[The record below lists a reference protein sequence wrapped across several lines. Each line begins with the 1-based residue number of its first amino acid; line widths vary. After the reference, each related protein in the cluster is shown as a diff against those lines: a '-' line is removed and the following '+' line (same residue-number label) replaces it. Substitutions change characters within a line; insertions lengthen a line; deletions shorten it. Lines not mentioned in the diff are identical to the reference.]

1 MDAARLGTG
10 KQQPRTCRRR
20 CSSAASSGSL
30 LGTTGRSAEPPE
42 GVGGLSA
49 AASMLAG
56 QAASMLAG
64 HSASRA
70 GHCSCVGQ
78 EGGGAQHLRLV
89 QAAVAAA
96 AGEGIR
102 TPAPDRLGIHLR
114 RFFTASAAHAAS
126 AGRVASGGRR
136 PWAQGAGW
144 QGFASSGGLQIAALW
159 CSDTGACDRLRSGPV
174 CRHFRARAAKTSD
187 AWVFG
192 RIQWALV
199 DKRLISA
206 RAQLPP

>member
-1 MDAARLGTG
+1 MRLGTG
-10 KQQPRTCRRR
+10 QQQPRTCRRR

-30 LGTTGRSAEPPE
+30 LGTTGGLAEPPE

-96 AGEGIR
+96 AAAAAAGEGIR
-102 TPAPDRLGIHLR
+102 TPAPDRHWG
-114 RFFTASAAHAAS
+114 FTCGASLLPPQPMLHQ
-126 AGRVASGGRR
+126 R
-136 PWAQGAGW
+136 
-144 QGFASSGGLQIAALW
+144 GGLQAAA
-159 CSDTGACDRLRSGPV
+159 GAPGRKVRDGRALLRLEGFRSRLYGAPTPEPAIGCVPGP
-174 CRHFRARAAKTSD
+174 CAGT
-187 AWVFG
+187 
-192 RIQWALV
+192 
-199 DKRLISA
+199 SA
-206 RAQLPP
+206 RAPPKQAMPGSLRGSSGCWWISA